1 MSKVDEQIETTL
13 LHHLEALNIGE
24 VNSFTLE
31 SEDQNQITLSISK
44 TDDGWLVKQGDA
56 HFAASD
62 FTNETRPACYQA
74 FHSASFRDAVAEFV
88 DRAVI
93 IITPNPQ
100 GDTVK
105 LHAGDGNLNKNI
117 EELLEVTNP
126 ALHEHLYNKKTL
138 AQELESMNEATPS
151 ESFKAFFDSDG
162 YQDEKAPALFADKS
176 FDMKN

>member
-74 FHSASFRDAVAEFV
+74 FHSASFRDAVSEFV

-138 AQELESMNEATPS
+138 AQELVSMNKATPS
-151 ESFKAFFDSDG
+151 ESFKAFFGSDG

-176 FDMKN
+176 FGMKN